1 MLQIHTRLCATFAS
15 GKTLPFEYRR
25 AQLLGLARMMQENV
39 DALLGALYADFG
51 KHKFESNMPEIGVII
66 ESSITAANSVEE
78 WMKPDKPQVEEWR
91 SSYNTTVHKV
101 PKGTVVNIS

>member
-1 MLQIHTRLCATFAS
+1 
-15 GKTLPFEYRR
+15 
-25 AQLLGLARMMQENV
+25 MMQENV
-39 DALLGALYADFG
+39 DALLGALYSDFG

-66 ESSITAANSVEE
+66 KSSITAANSVEE

-101 PKGTVVNIS
+101 PKCTVVNMS